1 MGKAKKRKSRSSER
15 PRTVAPGDQF
25 GHGLPGRRR
34 ALMALDNL
42 KPAQM
47 PLLLDAFDNTATPA
61 LRHLEPYALAV
72 PELDTFRRTR
82 RIGPTLA
89 RWSQLL
95 GVSADTLL
103 VNQEHYFCLGSSERT
118 VGAVDEQVLT
128 AMYCAYRCSSGAT
141 IDRHAYYASEE
152 ITALILAGSE
162 SSAVVGV
169 TAADLPSPTGV
180 AYLSQSAGAL
190 LLLWQVLDDDL
201 LSVQLVPAEG
211 ARSFISNDGAPKTG
225 WGYRFINHMYLPI
238 PTAEALLSPVESDAP
253 PSLQASG
260 GFHPEDARGCAT
272 RRAGHLS
279 GVVDRADPRGVHL
292 LHPHAAAGLHRPGCR
307 RPPVTDVRDLP
318 DPAEGDC
325 HLSDPPG
332 LDVPERRVREV
343 LADLLDT
350 LGGARALAPALV
362 SRRAASSSEVDL
374 DVHRGTRGCTDHTV
388 GQGDSALTCAYDM
401 ACRTPASRRRRGILG
416 HPG

>member
-103 VNQEHYFCLGSSERT
+103 LNQEHYFCLGSNERT

-162 SSAVVGV
+162 SSAEVGV

-180 AYLSQSAGAL
+180 AHLSQSAGAL

-260 GFHPEDARGCAT
+260 GFTPRMPADAPRDERGIYQGWSTERILEVFISFTHMLRQDSTVRDVADRRSPTSETSRT
-272 RRAGHLS
+272 RRKGTVTYLTHRASTSRKGESGKSSRTYSTRWVVRGHWRRHWYPSEQRHHPKWISTYIAGPEGAPITPS
-279 GVVDRADPRGVHL
+279 DK
-292 LHPHAAAGLHRPGCR
+292 
-307 RPPVTDVRDLP
+307 VT
-318 DPAEGDC
+318 
-325 HLSDPPG
+325 
-332 LDVPERRVREV
+332 V
-343 LADLLDT
+343 L
-350 LGGARALAPALV
+350 
-362 SRRAASSSEVDL
+362 
-374 DVHRGTRGCTDHTV
+374 
-388 GQGDSALTCAYDM
+388 
-401 ACRTPASRRRRGILG
+401 
-416 HPG
+416 